1 MIWLLGAV
9 ATADG
14 VVLRPP
20 RNVILAFALSLSLSF
35 AIGIGFGTAFAFAF
49 ALAVA
54 RVGAFAFVAR
64 PPTPV
69 VLGFES
75 APATLGGV
83 FISVSS
89 AFRSTAEPYTKW

>member
-20 RNVILAFALSLSLSF
+20 RNVSLAFALSLSLSF
-35 AIGIGFGTAFAFAF
+35 AIGIGFGTAFAF

-75 APATLGGV
+75 ATATLDGV

-89 AFRSTAEPYTKW
+89 AFLNTAEPYVKL